1 MKHVMMRFMFWLM
14 LMKQVINSGEYQAVF
29 PNFKHLYTK
38 KMFRE
43 VATTPTEE
51 LIRILENAYF
61 AVKGVDKIP

>member
-1 MKHVMMRFMFWLM
+1 
-14 LMKQVINSGEYQAVF
+14 
-29 PNFKHLYTK
+29 
-38 KMFRE
+38 MFRE